1 MNKNIILLGDKTS
14 HGGIVITAT
23 SDLIIN
29 GKKVA
34 KVGDKV
40 NCPKKGHGINSIIE
54 GSSDF
59 TCQGTALATEG
70 CHTECGCYLI
80 SSITNFSLD

>member
-23 SDLIIN
+23 SDFIIN
-29 GKKVA
+29 GKKAA

-40 NCPKKGHGINSIIE
+40 NCPQKGHGINSIIE
-54 GSSDF
+54 GF
-59 TCQGTALATEG
+59 PNFICQGTSIAVEG

-80 SSITNFSLD
+80 SSITDFSLG